1 MNIEPCPFCG
11 SFHIKLF
18 DLDGRTYWPK
28 ELQKE
33 QLEGMEAFLRCVECG
48 HQGGWSW
55 PKIPFRNMIARVK
68 EWNRISRIVRAA
80 EEYVMARE
88 AIPGQV
94 FAEFGDDSVS
104 FPAYEELRGAVEG
117 GAE

>member
-1 MNIEPCPFCG
+1 MKIEPCPLCG
-11 SFHIKLF
+11 CPCGIS
-18 DLDGRTYWPK
+18 DDDVVSCTNCSYRYDSDCA
-28 ELQKE
+28 
-33 QLEGMEAFLRCVECG
+33 LEV
-48 HQGGWSW
+48 H
-55 PKIPFRNMIARVK
+55 
-68 EWNRISRIVRAA
+68 NRLSRIVRAA

-117 GAE
+117 GAEA